1 MSISSHE
8 PDALRAQR
16 RQKIRA
22 EIVRYLLIT
31 LGCVLL
37 GAGIA
42 LFLDPNSIAP
52 GGISGVAIIL
62 NKFIPLNTG
71 LLIFLLNIPLLLI
84 GLIKFGKQFLFNTV
98 YATIMLSLATDLISF
113 VMERTNMTAVSALTG
128 ETLIAATGD
137 LFLAAVAGG
146 VLCAVGLGLVF
157 RCNCT
162 TGGLDIVVM
171 LIHKKWRHLGVGT
184 IFLIVD
190 FVIAGVSAIVFESIE
205 IGLYAAVGI
214 AIYSVRDHQEPH
226 PHRAGD
232 RRDGLRRRGRIHGR
246 EEEGADGRREKAPLP
261 HAARHHTRGGPR
273 RLYDRHLRKRGV
285 RAGLP
290 QPSGGLV
297 TTPFRARTPPYPA
310 FRAPPVFPDFSL
322 LYAMKSGCREAAALL
337 IQKNGYFSI
346 FPRFFREKC
355 HTSRKNCKKA
365 CHSFDRKMK
374 FVI

>member
-214 AIYSVRDHQEPH
+214 AIYSVLMDVVIYGGNSILTELEIGVTGFDGVGEYTGEKKKVLMVVVKKHLYPMLRDIIREEDPDAFMIVTSAKEVYGLGYRSHQE
-226 PHRAGD
+226 D
-232 RRDGLRRRGRIHGR
+232 L
-246 EEEGADGRREKAPLP
+246 
-261 HAARHHTRGGPR
+261 
-273 RLYDRHLRKRGV
+273 
-285 RAGLP
+285 
-290 QPSGGLV
+290 
-297 TTPFRARTPPYPA
+297 
-310 FRAPPVFPDFSL
+310 
-322 LYAMKSGCREAAALL
+322 
-337 IQKNGYFSI
+337 
-346 FPRFFREKC
+346 
-355 HTSRKNCKKA
+355 
-365 CHSFDRKMK
+365 
-374 FVI
+374 

>member
-214 AIYSVRDHQEPH
+214 AIYSVLMDVVIYGGNSAKFVHIVSDMNETIKNCILTELEIGVTGFDGVGEYTGDKKKVLMVVVKKHLYPMLRDIIREEDPDAFMIVTSAKEVYGLGYRSHQE
-226 PHRAGD
+226 D
-232 RRDGLRRRGRIHGR
+232 L
-246 EEEGADGRREKAPLP
+246 
-261 HAARHHTRGGPR
+261 
-273 RLYDRHLRKRGV
+273 
-285 RAGLP
+285 
-290 QPSGGLV
+290 
-297 TTPFRARTPPYPA
+297 
-310 FRAPPVFPDFSL
+310 
-322 LYAMKSGCREAAALL
+322 
-337 IQKNGYFSI
+337 
-346 FPRFFREKC
+346 
-355 HTSRKNCKKA
+355 
-365 CHSFDRKMK
+365 
-374 FVI
+374 